1 MIRIFCSIIILWT
14 VVHCFGQGTVHFAN
28 YVFAGKPVV
37 NTPFFDESGTP
48 LEGPKYVAQLF
59 VWFPFPTYDFLAV
72 NKAVPFGNN
81 GYFDGGVVILPP
93 PFAPGASVWVQVR
106 AWQFEGGRTFEE
118 AAVAGFWTG
127 TSGIVFISRAG
138 GAGAPPSAPALLT
151 GLEYP
156 GNPLMIRQ
164 PQTQSVSLGQRAT
177 LLVLAS
183 SGVQMSYQWFQQAG
197 DRPDGL
203 IVGAT
208 NATYITPPLGTNAT
222 FWVSVS
228 NSVGSVLSEKA
239 TVTVVSTIPRLV
251 VRPGA
256 ASPQLELHGS
266 TGNTYRIEY
275 SPDVSQSHWTSL
287 VEISLRASPF
297 VFTDSNWSNSTL
309 RFYRAVAP

>member
-1 MIRIFCSIIILWT
+1 
-14 VVHCFGQGTVHFAN
+14 
-28 YVFAGKPVV
+28 
-37 NTPFFDESGTP
+37 
-48 LEGPKYVAQLF
+48 
-59 VWFPFPTYDFLAV
+59 
-72 NKAVPFGNN
+72 
-81 GYFDGGVVILPP
+81 
-93 PFAPGASVWVQVR
+93 
-106 AWQFEGGRTFEE
+106 
-118 AAVAGFWTG
+118 
-127 TSGIVFISRAG
+127 
-138 GAGAPPSAPALLT
+138 
-151 GLEYP
+151 
-156 GNPLMIRQ
+156 MIRQ